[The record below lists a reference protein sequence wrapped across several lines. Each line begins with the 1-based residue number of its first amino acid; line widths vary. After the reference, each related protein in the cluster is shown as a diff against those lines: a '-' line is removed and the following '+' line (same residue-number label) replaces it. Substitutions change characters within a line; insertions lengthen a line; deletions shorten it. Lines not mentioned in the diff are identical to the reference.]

1 MRIRPALAVAG
12 ATLALAA
19 PASAQAGDPIM
30 PLSEVRAGMECT
42 GLSVVR
48 GTEIASFDV
57 EVVDVVAGQQGAP
70 AARILVR
77 VGGPAIEATGIGPGF
92 SGSPV
97 YCADGAGTSRVIGA
111 LAEAIG
117 EFGNEVVLATPIE
130 EILGE
135 TPTPPTGASRDARML
150 RRARPLAAPLT
161 VAGLHPALARRLP
174 PAGARAGRTLLA
186 SPPGPLGTFAPQQ
199 LRPGAAVAV
208 GLTSG
213 DLGLGAIGTVA
224 YADGDAVWAF
234 GHPFD
239 GTGPRSLLLQDAY
252 VYTVIGNP
260 FGVEPAFTYKL
271 ASPGHDIGTLTNDA
285 AGAVVG
291 RVGAL
296 PRTIPIKVVAQDLD
310 SGRVSVVELRA
321 ADEAP
326 LGLPSASSALSLA
339 TPLAVAQAGTQA
351 LRGVPSRVTASLCL
365 RIELEERE
373 RPIRFCNR
381 YVAGGSAD
389 ADAGGLG
396 APMTDAANAIGF
408 LDAFN
413 FGPLRVTSVEVNLKL
428 RRGLRQG
435 YLTRVSAPRR
445 VRRGQRVPVTVTV
458 RRVNGPSQ
466 RRRFRLRIPR
476 SSPTGLV
483 ELELAGTATD
493 LFTDEIIIDFDELL
507 SEGTDEDF
515 DPGEPGPRDV
525 DELAAEIESL
535 RRYDGVAA
543 RFGRPGRRSGRALV
557 RRALRDRGI
566 RISGRAS
573 TLIRVVR

>member
-1 MRIRPALAVAG
+1 MRIWPLLAVAG
-12 ATLALAA
+12 ASLALAA
-19 PASAQAGDPIM
+19 PASAQSGDPVM
-30 PLSEVRAGMECT
+30 PLSQVRAGMECT
-42 GLSVVR
+42 GRSVVR
-48 GTEIASFDV
+48 GTDIATFDV
-57 EVVDVVAGQQGAP
+57 EVVDVVAGQQGSP
-70 AARILVR
+70 SARILVR
-77 VGGPAIEATGIGPGF
+77 VSGPAIEDTGIGPGF

-97 YCADGAGTSRVIGA
+97 YCPDAVGTNRVIGA
-111 LAEAIG
+111 IAEAIG
-117 EFGNEVVLATPIE
+117 EFGNEMVLATPIE

-135 TPTPPTGASRDARML
+135 TPDPPPGATRNARML
-150 RRARPLAAPLT
+150 SRARPLAAPLT
-161 VAGLHPALARRLP
+161 ISGLHPTLARRLP
-174 PAGARAGRTLLA
+174 AAGVRAGRTFLA
-186 SPPGPLGTFAPQQ
+186 APPGPVGTFAPQQ
-199 LRPGAAVAV
+199 LRPGAAVSV

-224 YADGDAVWAF
+224 YAAGGAVWAF

-252 VYTVIGNP
+252 VYTVVSNP

-271 ASPGHDIGTLTNDA
+271 ASPGHDVGTLTNDA

-296 PRTIPIKVVAQDLD
+296 PRTIPVKVVAQDTEA
-310 SGRVSVVELRA
+310 GRVSVVELRA

-326 LGLPSASSALSLA
+326 LGLPSATSAVAIA
-339 TPLAVAQAGTQA
+339 TPLAVAQAGTHA
-351 LRGVPSRVTASLCL
+351 LRGVPSRITASMCL

-396 APMTDAANAIGF
+396 APTTDAANAMGF

-413 FGPLRVTSVEVNLKL
+413 FGPLRVTSVEANLLL

-445 VRRGQRVPVTVTV
+445 VRRGSRVPVTVTV
-458 RRVNGPSQ
+458 RRVNGPSE
-466 RRRFRLRIPR
+466 RRRFRVRIPR
-476 SSPTGLV
+476 SAPTGLV

-507 SEGTDEDF
+507 SGDDEEA
-515 DPGEPGPRDV
+515 DPGDPGPRDV
-525 DELAAEIESL
+525 DALAAEIEGL
-535 RRYDGVAA
+535 RRYDGVSA
-543 RFGRPGRRSGRALV
+543 RFGRPGRRNGRALV
-557 RRALRDRGI
+557 RRAFRDADI

-573 TLIRVVR
+573 TLVRVVR